1 MRNMK
6 IKVKLIFL
14 FIVIKVIPLLAISYI
29 AYAGVM
35 KLDNYL
41 NSSTNLLF
49 TQSKQIITNTANAS
63 IEDSIKNLDKTSQVS
78 LEKISYEMANKIA
91 EFLYERDKDLLFLS
105 KIDLNEQV
113 LESFYNTKN
122 KNITVHGKYY
132 YDDKTNEYKTDD
144 LVKIDNTEIK
154 KANIKDNERE
164 FNFQNPVNYKVSQ
177 IPIYKEISYFGL
189 DGIEKYKISS
199 INSEKLNVSKKSN
212 TYVNSENYFDEIK
225 NLKKDEI
232 YVSDVIG
239 EYVGSKVM
247 GTFTKEKA
255 SKAGIE
261 FEPENYGYAG
271 IENPLGKRFE
281 GIIRY
286 ITPVFKNAEKIGYI
300 SMALD
305 HKHVRE
311 FTDSSNPTGN
321 NVKQDISD
329 ARQGNY
335 AFLWDYEGKNISH
348 PRDYS
353 IVGYDKNTGEK
364 VMPWL
369 SADLADKFYSSNK
382 NINEFLKDYPTFE
395 EQSLKKKPNLKQLKD
410 EGNISLDCRYLN
422 FAPQCQGW
430 MQITENGGF
439 GSFIINWSN
448 VWKLTTAATIPYYTG
463 KYGNTKRGFGF
474 VSIGASV
481 DDFHA
486 AANKTKEDVF
496 KILESQSKNMENI
509 VIDNKVE
516 IEEFIDALLNE
527 LTIITGV
534 LVLLIIFIAIS
545 MSNYIISK
553 INNLING
560 TKKFANNELDYRI
573 KVTSNDEI
581 GELEKSFNEMAK
593 EINTLIT
600 TQKELN
606 EHLEDKVDEKT
617 SELLKIN
624 QNLEKEVENRTLSLK
639 EALLKAQHADKIK
652 STFLANMSHE
662 IRTPLNS
669 IIGFSEILSHTED
682 LDESSKKFA
691 GIIEGSAK
699 SLLEIINDILDISKI
714 ENGNFDVNLNQTNL
728 YEMAKTIFELFSNKA
743 KDKNINFNYDI
754 DKNIPKYVL
763 TDEIRVK
770 QVLSNL
776 ISNSLKFTPING
788 EIDFSITLLNQTLNK
803 VKVRFLVK
811 DNGIGISNEKNKEI
825 FEPFIQ
831 IDNESN
837 RKYEGTG
844 LGLSISKKITELLN
858 SKIEVLSEIGKGSS
872 FYFDLELEILEN
884 IDEEKETSEK
894 INSEKISYSGKVLVA
909 EDNKLNQE
917 LIKHILSSLNIDFKI
932 VENGQDG
939 VSEFKS
945 SKYDLVLMD
954 INMPILDGV
963 EAFKQI
969 REYETVNN
977 LELTPVSALTA
988 NAIKGEKEKFL
999 ELGMNYYLTKPI
1011 KLNDLKELFNIYLVN
1026 KEKSSI
1032 QSVVKKQEFINTKVK
1047 EPEISN
1053 NSLFLS
1059 TFDKNDAITQLGL
1072 DESTVDML
1080 LDNFFLT
1087 LDIDLQNIQNAIDEK
1102 DSNKI
1107 VHAAHYLKGSCANL
1121 MMNDAKD
1128 ILEEIETKAKGS
1140 QIAFD
1145 LTQLKYI
1152 FKEIKKIYSESSE

>member
-35 KLDNYL
+35 KLDDYL
-41 NSSTNLLF
+41 NSSTNTLF
-49 TQSKQIITNTANAS
+49 TQSKEIITNTANAS
-63 IEDSIKNLDKTSQVS
+63 IEDSIKNLDKTSQES
-78 LEKISYEMANKIA
+78 LEKISYEIANKIA

-105 KIDLNEQV
+105 QIDLNEQI
-113 LESFYNTKN
+113 LQSFYNTKN

-144 LVKIDNTEIK
+144 LIKIVNTENK
-154 KANIKDNERE
+154 KANLKDNERE
-164 FNFQNPVNYKVSQ
+164 FNFKDPINYNVKE
-177 IPIYKEISYFGL
+177 IPIYKEISYLDL

-199 INSEKLNVSKKSN
+199 INSNKLDVSKKSN
-212 TYVNSENYFDEIK
+212 TYVNSENYFEEIK

-239 EYVGSKVM
+239 EYVGSKVI

-261 FEPENYGYAG
+261 FEPQKYGYAG

-281 GIIRY
+281 GIIRF
-286 ITPVFKNAEKIGYI
+286 ITPVFKNNVKIGYV

-305 HKHVRE
+305 HRHVRE
-311 FTDSSNPTGN
+311 FTDNSNPTGN
-321 NVKQDISD
+321 NIKQDISD

-353 IVGYDKNTGEK
+353 IVGYDKTTGEK
-364 VMPWL
+364 AMPWL

-382 NINEFLKDYPTFE
+382 DIKEFLKDYPIFE
-395 EQSLKKKPNLKQLKD
+395 EQGLEKKPNLKQLKD
-410 EGNISLDCRYLN
+410 TGEVGLDCRYLN

-430 MQITENGGF
+430 MQVTQNGGY
-439 GSFIINWSN
+439 GSFIINWSK

-496 KILESQSKNMENI
+496 KILESQTNNMQKIVTEN
-509 VIDNKVE
+509 KFE
-516 IEEFIDALLNE
+516 IEGFIQALLNE
-527 LTIITGV
+527 LSVITFV
-534 LVLLIIFIAIS
+534 LVFLIIFIAVW

-560 TKKFANNELDYRI
+560 TKKFANNQLDYRI
-573 KVTSNDEI
+573 QVTSNDEI
-581 GELEKSFNEMAK
+581 GELERSFNEMAK

-606 EHLEDKVDEKT
+606 EHLEDKVNEKT

-639 EALLKAQHADKIK
+639 EALIKAQHADKIK

-669 IIGFSEILSHTED
+669 IIGFSEILSNTDEI
-682 LDESSKKFA
+682 DESSKKFA
-691 GIIEGSAK
+691 RIIEGSAK
-699 SLLEIINDILDISKI
+699 SLLDIINDILDISKI
-714 ENGNFDVNLNQTNL
+714 ENGSFDMHLKQTNL
-728 YEMAKTIFELFSNKA
+728 YEMGKTIFELFSHKA
-743 KDKNINFNYDI
+743 KEKNINFNYDI
-754 DKNIPKYVL
+754 DKTIPKYVL

-776 ISNSLKFTPING
+776 ISNSIKFTAING
-788 EIDFSITLLNQTLNK
+788 DISFTITLLNQTSNK

-811 DNGIGISNEKNKEI
+811 DNGIGIAPEKSNQI

-831 IDNESN
+831 VDNESN

-858 SKIEVLSEIGKGSS
+858 SKIEILSEIGKGST
-872 FYFDLELEILEN
+872 FYFDLELEVIAN
-884 IDEEKETSEK
+884 IEKEIGEK
-894 INSEKISYSGKVLVA
+894 INTKKILYSGNVLVA

-917 LIKHILSSLNIDFKI
+917 LIKYILNSLTIGFKI
-932 VENGQDG
+932 VENGEDA
-939 VSEFKS
+939 VNEFKK
-945 SKYDLVLMD
+945 SKYDLILMD

-963 EAFKQI
+963 EAFNQI
-969 REYETVNN
+969 REYEKENN
-977 LELTPVSALTA
+977 LKFTPVSALTA

-999 ELGMNYYLTKPI
+999 ALGMNNYLTKPI
-1011 KLNDLKELFNIYLVN
+1011 KMNELKELFNTYLIK
-1026 KEKSSI
+1026 KEENIVSSI
-1032 QSVVKKQEFINTKVK
+1032 IKEQEFISNSIIEKKVLTTSF
-1047 EPEISN
+1047 IGT
-1053 NSLFLS
+1053 

-1072 DESTVDML
+1072 DESTIDML

-1087 LDIDLQNIQNAIDEK
+1087 LDSDLQNIQNAIDEK
-1102 DSNKI
+1102 NSAKI
-1107 VHAAHYLKGSCANL
+1107 VQTSHYLKGSCANL
-1121 MMNDAKD
+1121 AMNDVKD
-1128 ILEEIETKAKGS
+1128 ILQEIETKAKNS
-1140 QIAFD
+1140 EISFD

-1152 FKEIKKIYSESSE
+1152 FEEIKKIYSESSN